1 MTNISKKTNDFYNR
15 FEIQLKESQNW
26 PGIYMFKFIIKNN
39 FKDLDKLKAILSE
52 YKGDFK
58 VKSSDK
64 GNYKSISF
72 ESFLSSFVLN
82 AIQKSIW
89 EKQPS
94 NDSSL
99 NGRGF
104 RTS

>member
-72 ESFLSSFVLN
+72 ESFFDSP
-82 AIQKSIW
+82 IQIIGIYKKIG
-89 EKQPS
+89 
-94 NDSSL
+94 SL
-99 NGRGF
+99 DNII
-104 RTS
+104 SL

>member
-1 MTNISKKTNDFYNR
+1 MANISKKTNDFYNR
-15 FEIQLKESQNW
+15 FEIQLKESQSW

-39 FKDLDKLKAILSE
+39 FKDLDKLKAILSD

-72 ESFLSSFVLN
+72 ESFFDSP
-82 AIQKSIW
+82 IEIISIY
-89 EKQPS
+89 KKIG
-94 NDSSL
+94 SL
-99 NGRGF
+99 DNII
-104 RTS
+104 SL